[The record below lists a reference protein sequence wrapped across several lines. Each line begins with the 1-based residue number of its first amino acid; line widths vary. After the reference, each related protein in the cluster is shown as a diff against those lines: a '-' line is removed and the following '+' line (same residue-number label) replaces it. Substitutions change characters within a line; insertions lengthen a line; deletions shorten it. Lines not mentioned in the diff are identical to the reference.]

1 MAVVLVGANPGV
13 LLLDG
18 ERPTAFASVWR
29 VDWSAYGSGPVLVL
43 VHAGRMRV
51 LTPDVALGRWIATA
65 FVRHFGEA
73 GQLPWEEP
81 SYEEVDLTLGL
92 DLARG
97 VTVRAA
103 DVVVEISGVLDRQAV
118 DYPVDLGGA
127 PHRMTA
133 VYAPCSDARITVA
146 GERVPGAARV
156 QDGPPPSSSG
166 FLAVAEVWTD

>member
-18 ERPTAFASVWR
+18 EQATAFASVWQ
-29 VDWSAYGSGPVLVL
+29 VDWSAHGSGPVLVL
-43 VHAGRMRV
+43 LHGGRMRV
-51 LTPDVALGRWIATA
+51 LTPDVALGRWVATA

-73 GQLPWEEP
+73 RQLPWDSP
-81 SYEEVDLTLGL
+81 SYEEVAVTVEL

-97 VTVRAA
+97 LRAA
-103 DVVVEISGVLDRQAV
+103 GADVEVEIRGVLHREAV
-118 DYPVDLGGA
+118 EHPVDLGGA

-133 VYAPCSDARITVA
+133 VYAPCSDARITV
-146 GERVPGAARV
+146 GGQVVPGAPRV
-156 QDGPPPSSSG
+156 QEGPPPSSSG